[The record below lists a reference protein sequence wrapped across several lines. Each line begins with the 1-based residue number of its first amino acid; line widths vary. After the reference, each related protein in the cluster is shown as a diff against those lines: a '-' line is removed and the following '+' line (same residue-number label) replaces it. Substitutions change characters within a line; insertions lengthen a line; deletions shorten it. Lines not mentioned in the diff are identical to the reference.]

1 MNLMR
6 VGTAVVVAVALAAC
20 KHDGGPFPTAPIP
33 TAGFRYV
40 NLMPDQAA
48 VNFRIVDAVALATSA
63 FGATF
68 RTGGSPNGVTTVFMP
83 PHLATAAGDHVITVF
98 WTSTNP
104 DTAQRV
110 VLVDTVSLAAGIN
123 YTFYAYGY
131 VTAGQTPSV
140 QAFVTADTAPDP
152 GTSVG
157 FRVLHLAPAGVP
169 ANVDVFINASGTVT
183 PSGTPTF
190 ANVGLGTF
198 TGYKS
203 VAVGALQAQ
212 VTPVGTPATVTATAI
227 APAGVAGSLTVNPPL
242 DPIAGTTQAG
252 STITAVIVPPSLVGS
267 TAPQGGAFLTATV
280 LFLIDRNP
288 PRIAP

>member
-1 MNLMR
+1 ML
-6 VGTAVVVAVALAAC
+6 VVAVAFAAC
-20 KHDGGPFPTAPIP
+20 KHDGGPFTTAPIP

-40 NLMPDQAA
+40 NLMPDRAA
-48 VNFRIVDAVALATSA
+48 VDIRMIDAVTLATST

-83 PHLATAAGDHVITVF
+83 PHLATAAGDHVVKVF

-104 DTAQRV
+104 DTAQMV
-110 VLVDTVSLAAGIN
+110 VLTDTVSLTAGIN

-131 VTAGQTPSV
+131 VTAGQTPHV
-140 QAFVTADTAPDP
+140 QGFVTADTAPDP
-152 GTSVG
+152 TTGVA
-157 FRVLHLAPAGVP
+157 FRALHLAPAGVP
-169 ANVDVFINASGTVT
+169 ANVDVFINASGTAT

-198 TGYKS
+198 TGYQS
-203 VAVGALQAQ
+203 VATGAWQAQ
-212 VTPVGTPATVTATAI
+212 VTPVGTPATVTATAV

-252 STITAVIVPPSLVGS
+252 SSITAVIVPPSLAGS
-267 TAPQGGAFLTATV
+267 TAPQTAAFLTPTV

-288 PRIAP
+288 PRITP